1 MMEAQ
6 SNYSTVRGLV
16 IPYSVGDGLYSDL
29 RQSKNYSAEVIFKK
43 CNDFAY
49 RNFDR
54 VKDYELE
61 NIERELGE
69 PRDNLVP
76 PQSAGGFSRFAMRSY
91 QNNWALSRN
100 PVWQDYSPP
109 YGGGDCQNYVSQVIK
124 AGGAPFDDLGSH
136 KWYWYSDTQRTASW
150 TGVNSMQNYIRY
162 NSGLGPNVI
171 FVSSASLLLTGDM
184 VHIDWDSNGSY
195 YHAVAIYNPGS
206 SPTISGHTEDCI
218 NKKLSD
224 YPGAKQY
231 IHFTHYGN

>member
-1 MMEAQ
+1 MEAQ

-184 VHIDWDSNGSY
+184 VHIDVDSG
-195 YHAVAIYNPGS
+195 
-206 SPTISGHTEDCI
+206 
-218 NKKLSD
+218 
-224 YPGAKQY
+224 
-231 IHFTHYGN
+231 